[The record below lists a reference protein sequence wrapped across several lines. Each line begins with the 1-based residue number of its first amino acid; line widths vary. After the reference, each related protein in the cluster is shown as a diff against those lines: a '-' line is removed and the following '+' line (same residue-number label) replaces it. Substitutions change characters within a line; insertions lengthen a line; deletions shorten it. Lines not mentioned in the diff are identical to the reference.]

1 MALHPAGLQHSPTSP
16 RWNVFAITHGSPSYT
31 STSED
36 ASILGSPCPRHPNSL
51 QSDERLASPLVSR
64 APYVPRYARRLLSR
78 AAQESADRPAPG
90 QNVKQP
96 GALLPESTQW
106 GGHSPRHGI
115 YRCHNLALVAVS
127 GHSAEQS
134 CSQDGA
140 ETGGAS

>member
-1 MALHPAGLQHSPTSP
+1 MCLPLLTGARPIRQHLRMPLYWVLHAQGIPIRCNQMSAWHHLWYQERHTS
-16 RWNVFAITHGSPSYT
+16 RDTLSA
-31 STSED
+31 
-36 ASILGSPCPRHPNSL
+36 
-51 QSDERLASPLVSR
+51 
-64 APYVPRYARRLLSR
+64 LLSR
-78 AAQESADRPAPG
+78 TAQESADRPAPG
-90 QNVKQP
+90 QNVKQA